1 MKTVGMPLSMDSKTS
16 KHVPCSATGET
27 ALGMEASSSVSP
39 RHQRCLDAIAGR
51 AVDRAP
57 TYIPGIACSVA
68 SQILGRKAYT
78 GTHSLHYAEV
88 LAWWN
93 GEAAHAEFEAQLS
106 EDLLSIHRAL
116 DIDVYRFPWRMSVKP
131 FAHPD
136 ENTFLI
142 GDPDGDYGVWKY
154 VPESVSFGMVE
165 HHRAIP
171 PTEDDLKQE
180 VEKMEA
186 WLAEESG
193 TPPSLS
199 AGYIESAQALNQ
211 EFFVPF
217 NGGSI
222 AVPLDEENLM
232 AMLLEPELVSRKLM
246 VQAGAGIRWAE
257 ALAASPLPKVMLG
270 GGDMADNRGP
280 VYSQACFQ
288 EVVLP
293 AYRRLL
299 GRCAE
304 LGVHYV
310 FRTDGNLWPVA
321 DLLFGEAGCPGYG
334 ETDRDAGM
342 TMGELRKHFP
352 RLVVWGNVSS
362 SLLQQGTA
370 RQVKEESRRILDES
384 GGTGYFQGCSNA
396 IIVGTPPENVE
407 AMFSVR

>member
-1 MKTVGMPLSMDSKTS
+1 MS
-16 KHVPCSATGET
+16 
-27 ALGMEASSSVSP
+27 
-39 RHQRCLDAIAGR
+39 
-51 AVDRAP
+51 
-57 TYIPGIACSVA
+57 GIACSVA
-68 SQILGRKAYT
+68 SQILGRKAHT

-93 GEAAHAEFEAQLS
+93 GDAAHAEFEAQLS
-106 EDLLSIHRAL
+106 EDLMEIHHAFDL
-116 DIDVYRFPWRMSVKP
+116 DVYRFPWRMNVKP
-131 FAHPD
+131 FARPD

-142 GDPDGDYGVWKY
+142 GEPKGDYEVWRY

-171 PTEDDLKQE
+171 ATEDTLRRE
-180 VEKMEA
+180 VEQMEA
-186 WLAEESG
+186 SMAEESKIQ
-193 TPPSLS
+193 PSLS
-199 AGYIESAQALNQ
+199 AGYIESTLAFTR

-217 NGGSI
+217 NGGGI

-232 AMLLEPELVSRKLM
+232 SLLLEPELVRRKLM
-246 VQAGAGIRWAE
+246 VQAGAAIRWAE
-257 ALAASPLPKVMLG
+257 ALASSPLPKVMLG

-280 VYSQACFQ
+280 VYSQTCFQ
-288 EVVLP
+288 DLVLP

-299 GRCAE
+299 DRCAE

-310 FRTDGNLWPVA
+310 FRSDGNLWSVA
-321 DLLFGEAGCPGYG
+321 DLLFGDAGCPGYG

-342 TMGELRKHFP
+342 TMGELRKRFP

-370 RQVKEESRRILDES
+370 QQVKEESQRIVDES
-384 GGTGYFQGCSNA
+384 GGTGYFHGCSNA
-396 IIVGTPPENVE
+396 IIAGTPPENVE

>member
-1 MKTVGMPLSMDSKTS
+1 MVTNGVPDKLRAMNPL
-16 KHVPCSATGET
+16 ET
-27 ALGMEASSSVSP
+27 PIAPDPASSVSA

-57 TYIPGIACSVA
+57 TYMPGIACSVA
-68 SQILGRKAYT
+68 SQILGRPAHT

-93 GEAAHAEFEAQLS
+93 GEAAHAEFEAQVH
-106 EDLLSIHRAL
+106 EDLVAIHRAL
-116 DIDVYRFPWRMSVKP
+116 DIDVCRFPWRMNVKP

-142 GDPDGDYGVWKY
+142 GDPNGDYGVWKY

-165 HHRAIP
+165 HHRASP
-171 PTEDDLKQE
+171 PSEDDLRVE

-186 WLAEESG
+186 WFTGESR
-193 TPPSLS
+193 TPPALSEGYLES
-199 AGYIESAQALNQ
+199 AGSLNE

-232 AMLLEPELVSRKLM
+232 AMLMEPELVSRKLM

-280 VYSQACFQ
+280 VYSKACFQ

-293 AYRRLL
+293 SYRRLL

-304 LGVHYV
+304 LGIHYV

-342 TMGELRKHFP
+342 TMGELRKRFP

-384 GGTGYFQGCSNA
+384 GGSGYFQGCSNA
-396 IIVGTPPENVE
+396 IITGTPPENVE